1 MKPKRYQYKTTL
13 FAPERGGI
21 YAGFPYS
28 GKDEFG
34 TNGPVRIKSW
44 IDGFFRE
51 GSLIPMGT
59 GEHGIYIRKEIRD
72 AIGKQE
78 GDEVE
83 VILEQ
88 NFEPRKL
95 EIPEDF
101 QWLLDDDTEL
111 KTKFEKLSPYNQS
124 AIVTHINEAKRAETR
139 MKRIENLIERIKFGF
154 QLGQKLE

>member
-21 YAGFPYS
+21 YAGFPFI

-34 TNGPVRIKSW
+34 TNGPIRIKSW
-44 IDGFFRE
+44 IDGFYRE
-51 GSLIPMGT
+51 GSLIPMGD
-59 GEHGIYIRKEIRD
+59 GEHAISIRKEIRD
-72 AIGKQE
+72 SIGKHE

-83 VILEQ
+83 IILEQ
-88 NFEPRKL
+88 NLEERKI

-101 QWLLDDDTEL
+101 QWLLDDDLEL
-111 KTKFEKLSPYNQS
+111 KNKFEKLSPYNKS
-124 AIVTHINEAKRAETR
+124 TIISYINEAKRTETR
-139 MKRIENLIERIKFGF
+139 VKRIENLIERIKFGF